1 MSGGHSPTVGRP
13 LVPGL
18 LCPDWALP
26 KGVGALLTTCEG
38 GVSAGDFAS
47 FNLGAHVGDDPA
59 AVASNR
65 ARLRA
70 HLPSEPA
77 WLDQVHGCTVV
88 NAESVTGH
96 VRADAAVSRTP
107 GRVCAVMTADCL
119 PVLLCDDDATVVAAV
134 HAGWRGL
141 AAGIVEA
148 TVAHMA
154 VAPSSLRA
162 WLGPAIGPGAFEV
175 GDDVRC
181 ALADSD
187 EEAAQAF
194 VAGAAPGKWMADLF
208 MLARLRL
215 RRLGVERVDGGG
227 ACTYSSPRQF
237 YSYRR
242 DARTG
247 RFASL
252 VWLDA
257 H

>member
-1 MSGGHSPTVGRP
+1 
-13 LVPGL
+13 
-18 LCPDWALP
+18 
-26 KGVGALLTTCEG
+26 
-38 GVSAGDFAS
+38 
-47 FNLGAHVGDDPA
+47 
-59 AVASNR
+59 
-65 ARLRA
+65 
-70 HLPSEPA
+70 
-77 WLDQVHGCTVV
+77 
-88 NAESVTGH
+88 
-96 VRADAAVSRTP
+96 
-107 GRVCAVMTADCL
+107 MTADCL